1 VPDGDNY
8 PGTPD
13 WEPSEGI
20 ELWPLVS
27 NTIAEADDDTYIIAD
42 DEDVE
47 NLFDW
52 SDPSYF
58 GTAGLVR
65 IIVRMRSTD
74 TDAYIVITPY
84 LGVVQVG
91 IPVTI
96 QNTVTNTWET
106 LAGQYWTTMDRPEAD
121 LADLVVKVQGFA
133 ASTITISEME
143 IDIEAPSGV
152 PSTTTTTTTT
162 TVTTTSSS
170 TVSTMST
177 SSTTGTTHTGW
188 TTMSTM
194 STTSTTGTST
204 TTATTPLMIFT
215 TTEVDVTVEVRDRNF
230 RA

>member
-1 VPDGDNY
+1 M
-8 PGTPD
+8 
-13 WEPSEGI
+13 WS
-20 ELWPLVS
+20 LVS
-27 NTIAEADDDTYIIAD
+27 NTIALADDSTYIIAD

-52 SDPSYF
+52 TDPSYL

-65 IIVRMRSTD
+65 IIVRMRSTNVN
-74 TDAYIVITPY
+74 AYVRVTPY

-91 IPVTI
+91 VPVTI

-121 LADLVVKVQGFA
+121 LVDLVVKVQGFA
-133 ASTITISEME
+133 SSTIIISEME
-143 IDIEAPSGV
+143 IDIEAPSGLA
-152 PSTTTTTTTT
+152 PTTTTTTTT

-170 TVSTMST
+170 TVSTIST
-177 SSTTGTTHTGW
+177 FSTTGTTHTGW
-188 TTMSTM
+188 TTV

-215 TTEVDVTVEVRDRNF
+215 TTEVDVTVEVGHRNF

>member
-1 VPDGDNY
+1 VSDGDNY

-13 WEPSEGI
+13 WIPSEGTD
-20 ELWPLVS
+20 LWSLVS
-27 NTIAEADDDTYIIAD
+27 NTIAEADDSTYIIAD

-47 NLFDW
+47 NLFYW
-52 SDPSYF
+52 SDPAYLD
-58 GTAGLVR
+58 TAGLVR
-65 IIVRMRSTD
+65 ILVRMRSND
-74 TDAYIVITPY
+74 TDAYIVVTPY
-84 LGVVQVG
+84 LGAIQVG
-91 IPVTI
+91 ISVTI

-133 ASTITISEME
+133 ASTIIISEME
-143 IDIEAPSGV
+143 IDIEAPSGLA
-152 PSTTTTTTTT
+152 STTTTTSTT

-170 TVSTMST
+170 TVSTIST
-177 SSTTGTTHTGW
+177 FSTTGTTHTGW
-188 TTMSTM
+188 TTM

-215 TTEVDVTVEVRDRNF
+215 TTEVDVTVEVRERNF

>member
-1 VPDGDNY
+1 
-8 PGTPD
+8 
-13 WEPSEGI
+13 
-20 ELWPLVS
+20 LWPLVS
-27 NTIAEADDDTYIIAD
+27 NTIALADDSTYIIAD
-42 DEDVE
+42 DEDVS

-52 SDPSYF
+52 SDPSYL

-74 TDAYIVITPY
+74 TDAYVRITPY
-84 LGVVQVG
+84 IGVVQAG
-91 IPVTI
+91 IPVI
-96 QNTVTNTWET
+96 VQNTVTNTWET

-133 ASTITISEME
+133 ASTITVSEME

-170 TVSTMST
+170 TVSTIST
-177 SSTTGTTHTGW
+177 FSTTGTTHTGW

-215 TTEVDVTVEVRDRNF
+215 TTEIDVTVEVRQRNF